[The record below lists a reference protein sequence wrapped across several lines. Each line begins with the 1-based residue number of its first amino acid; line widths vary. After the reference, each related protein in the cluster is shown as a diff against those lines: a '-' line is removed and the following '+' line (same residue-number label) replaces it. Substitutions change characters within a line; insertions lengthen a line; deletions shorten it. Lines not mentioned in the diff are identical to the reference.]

1 MGSWLTLKGLR
12 CLTSTSPW
20 GRLRAVRLCSVF
32 EELVLVSFTAKGILT
47 RNYAVSYL
55 KPLRDS
61 SVSLYFVSQQSLL
74 FLSLPHLSQV
84 VTAVGKD
91 LDLILPAWKLIAMNL
106 PRYQSGHGMV

>member
-1 MGSWLTLKGLR
+1 ML
-12 CLTSTSPW
+12 
-20 GRLRAVRLCSVF
+20 
-32 EELVLVSFTAKGILT
+32 FTAKGILT

-55 KPLRDS
+55 KPLRDTF
-61 SVSLYFVSQQSLL
+61 VSLYFVSQQSLL